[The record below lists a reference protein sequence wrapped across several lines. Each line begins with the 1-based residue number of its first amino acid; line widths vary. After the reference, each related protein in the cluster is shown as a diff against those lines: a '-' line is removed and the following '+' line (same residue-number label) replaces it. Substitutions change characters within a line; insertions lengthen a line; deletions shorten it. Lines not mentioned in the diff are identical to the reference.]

1 MRKLILM
8 MSMTLDG
15 FIEGPDGELDWA
27 SAGDDYFRHVDDLLA
42 SMSAFLHG
50 RRVYENMAS
59 YWPTADARPD
69 STPRVAAFA
78 RLWREMPKLVFSRT
92 LERVDWNSTLVREV
106 DPAQLRALQARP
118 GGDMVVGGAD
128 LGASFLRHDL
138 IDEMRIYVHPVAIG
152 RGKPLF
158 QPSTRRIP
166 LRLAQTRAFES
177 GVVLLRYE
185 RALGPGGD

>member
-8 MSMTLDG
+8 MSMSLDG
-15 FIEGPDGELDWA
+15 YFEGPNGELDWA
-27 SAGDDYFRHVDDLLA
+27 SGGDDYFRHVDRELA

-50 RRVYENMAS
+50 RRVYQDMAS
-59 YWPTADARPD
+59 YWSTADARPD
-69 STPRVAAFA
+69 CTPRQAAFA

-106 DPAQLRALQARP
+106 VPADLRALQSQP

-128 LGASFLRHDL
+128 LGASFLQHDL
-138 IDEMRIYVHPVAIG
+138 IDELRIYVHPIAIG

-158 QPSTRRIP
+158 RPSTRRLP
-166 LRLAQTRAFES
+166 LRLAQTHAFES
-177 GVVLLRYE
+177 GIVLLRYE
-185 RALGPGGD
+185 RVA

>member
-15 FIEGPDGELDWA
+15 FIEGPAGELDWA
-27 SAGDDYFRHVDDLLA
+27 SAGDDYFRHVDGELT

-50 RRVYENMAS
+50 RRVYENMAR

-69 STPRVAAFA
+69 CTPRVAAFA

-106 DPAQLRALQARP
+106 DPAHLRALQARP

-128 LGASFLRHDL
+128 LGASFLQQDL
-138 IDEMRIYVHPVAIG
+138 IDELRIYVHPVVIG
-152 RGKPLF
+152 GGKPLF
-158 QPSTRRIP
+158 HASARRAH
-166 LRLAQTRAFES
+166 LHLAQTRRFES
-177 GVVLLRYE
+177 GILLLRYE
-185 RALGPGGD
+185 RGG